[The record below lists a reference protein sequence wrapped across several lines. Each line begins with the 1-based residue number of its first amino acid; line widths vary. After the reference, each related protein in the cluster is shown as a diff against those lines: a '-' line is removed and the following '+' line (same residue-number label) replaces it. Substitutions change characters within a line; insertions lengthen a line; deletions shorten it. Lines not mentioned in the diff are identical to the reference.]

1 MKHYSTQEMA
11 ASYKQK
17 QDWEK
22 QFPVS
27 RFIFRPLSF
36 RVAAMLSRFTNSP
49 EAIAWAGLAVG
60 LAAACLLAGLRYF
73 GPWPG
78 IAALALFALLDAV
91 DGNMARATGNVTLYG
106 KLLDGMLG
114 KIAEGIYLPA
124 LACGLYLELSGRPW
138 PAGLPA
144 SVWNGF
150 SEPAPWLLVVA
161 GFTALCAM
169 LYSGIVETA
178 YDYLKMQKAPSDP
191 ADVKAEIRSSR
202 FRGNFFYSVF
212 INLNAFNV
220 QVLLLAAA
228 AAAGRSGLAAFILA
242 FCAYY
247 ALRLLVVFTYYMRS
261 ASQELR

>member
-1 MKHYSTQEMA
+1 MKQYSTQEMA
-11 ASYKQK
+11 ASYRQK

-36 RVAAMLSRFTNSP
+36 RVAAFLSRFTNSP
-49 EAIAWAGLAVG
+49 EVIAWAGLAVG
-60 LAAACLLAGLRYF
+60 AAAACFLVGLPYF

-106 KLLDGMLG
+106 RMLDGMLG
-114 KIAEGIYLPA
+114 RLAEGVYIPA
-124 LACGLYLELSGRPW
+124 LACGLYLELSARPW
-138 PAGLPA
+138 PSG
-144 SVWNGF
+144 WNSF
-150 SEPAPWLLVVA
+150 PDPAPWLLVAA
-161 GFTALCAM
+161 GFSTLCAM
-169 LYSGIVETA
+169 LYTGIVETT
-178 YDYLKMQKAPSDP
+178 YDCMKLQKSPP
-191 ADVKAEIRSSR
+191 PPTDVKAEIQSSR
-202 FRGNFFYSVF
+202 FRGNFFYAVF

-228 AAAGRSGLAAFILA
+228 AAAGTRGLVVFIQA
-242 FCAYY
+242 FCAYHT
-247 ALRLLVVFTYYMRS
+247 LRLLVVFIYYMRR